1 MLLAVRCE
9 VELRSHSIPAVRST
23 VIVLL
28 DFCIEKGK
36 YRVAHDRAFGVALAN
51 NQMTAEKKFSFFS
64 NEKIFV
70 LKGWL

>member
-1 MLLAVRCE
+1 
-9 VELRSHSIPAVRST
+9 
-23 VIVLL
+23 LL